1 MKNKSSPKN
10 VPTWS
15 PRNPTKALLQFP
27 KYIHYDSDDDD
38 NAQMI
43 VADKPNLYKKFMHKQ
58 MELQREKDRPERKRP
73 SCYPA
78 EHASNKLRKSN

>member
-1 MKNKSSPKN
+1 MSL
-10 VPTWS
+10 
-15 PRNPTKALLQFP
+15 AQFP

-38 NAQMI
+38 NAQQI

-73 SCYPA
+73 SCYPVD
-78 EHASNKLRKSN
+78 HASSKLRKSN